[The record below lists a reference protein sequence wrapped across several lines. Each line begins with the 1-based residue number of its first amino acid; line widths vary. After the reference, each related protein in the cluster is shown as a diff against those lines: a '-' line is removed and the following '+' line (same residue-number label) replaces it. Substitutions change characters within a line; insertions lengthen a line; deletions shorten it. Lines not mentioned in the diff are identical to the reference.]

1 MPLCWKYCNAS
12 KQKILNPK
20 INHYMFLTFL
30 TTYFD
35 GLFRWIKS
43 QNILC
48 LGLIHN
54 EHVSV
59 TLWCTQVVPFKITSY
74 ACCNI
79 YEIID
84 TIFYSVVQYS
94 IKIHIIISFPWR
106 LQIKRTHLF
115 VYMYIPG
122 LSRESTGT
130 FDCQMGMLELSFQG
144 LLLPYLQLFSK
155 YHH

>member
-1 MPLCWKYCNAS
+1 
-12 KQKILNPK
+12 
-20 INHYMFLTFL
+20 MFLTFL
-30 TTYFD
+30 TTYFY

-79 YEIID
+79 YEIIN
-84 TIFYSVVQYS
+84 TVWFNIQ
-94 IKIHIIISFPWR
+94 
-106 LQIKRTHLF
+106 
-115 VYMYIPG
+115 
-122 LSRESTGT
+122 
-130 FDCQMGMLELSFQG
+130 
-144 LLLPYLQLFSK
+144 SK
-155 YHH
+155 YISSFLFHEDCKLKELIYLYTCIYQDQAEKVPLTAKWAC

>member
-1 MPLCWKYCNAS
+1 
-12 KQKILNPK
+12 
-20 INHYMFLTFL
+20 MFLTFL

-54 EHVSV
+54 EHVCV

-74 ACCNI
+74 ACCYI

-94 IKIHIIISFPWR
+94 IKIHIFIFF
-106 LQIKRTHLF
+106 H
-115 VYMYIPG
+115 
-122 LSRESTGT
+122 E
-130 FDCQMGMLELSFQG
+130 DCKLKDLI
-144 LLLPYLQLFSK
+144 YLYTCIYQDQAEKVPLTAK
-155 YHH
+155 WAC